1 MRRMSP
7 VGSALTLIA
16 VLAALAGCGSADS
29 PSPVTQDSNTTA
41 PVTQGATAQNS
52 AVTPERLCAMVSTAQ
67 MSTITGFNITGT
79 TAEMSGDVS
88 VCGYVGIT
96 EGYQSTKLFTQY
108 QPTGKVALEFTK
120 ARGEAVSGFGTTAVW
135 FQTGGQLLI
144 ELGGEAVFGV
154 YVSDLR
160 MHGNDPRAGAML
172 IAQIAVPALTG
183 Q

>member
-1 MRRMSP
+1 MRRMSL
-7 VGSALTLIA
+7 VGYTVALMA

-29 PSPVTQDSNTTA
+29 SSPVTQTQDANTTA
-41 PVTQGATAQNS
+41 PATQGGTAQNS
-52 AVTPERLCAMVSTAQ
+52 AVSPDRLCAMVSTAQ

-96 EGYQSTKLFTQY
+96 DGYQSTKLFTQY
-108 QPTGKVALEFTK
+108 QPTGKGALEYTK
-120 ARGEAVSGFGTTAVW
+120 ARGEAVSGFDNTAVW

-154 YVSDLR
+154 YVSDVR

-172 IAQIAVPALTG
+172 IAQIAVPALT
-183 Q
+183 